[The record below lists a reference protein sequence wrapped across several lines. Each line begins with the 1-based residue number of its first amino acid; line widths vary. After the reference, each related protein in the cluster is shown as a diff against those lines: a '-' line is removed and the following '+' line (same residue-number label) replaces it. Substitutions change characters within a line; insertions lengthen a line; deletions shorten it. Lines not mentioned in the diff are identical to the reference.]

1 MPLSLSMGAATSA
14 PGERLEETVRRADLA
29 MYEAK
34 RDFYTTVA
42 NDRRQRDMLGL
53 PAVTN

>member
-1 MPLSLSMGAATSA
+1 
-14 PGERLEETVRRADLA
+14 